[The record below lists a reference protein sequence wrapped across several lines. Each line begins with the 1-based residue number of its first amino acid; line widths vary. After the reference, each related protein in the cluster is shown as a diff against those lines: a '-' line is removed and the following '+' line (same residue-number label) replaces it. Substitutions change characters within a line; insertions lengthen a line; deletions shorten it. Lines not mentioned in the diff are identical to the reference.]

1 MSEIILS
8 TPIETVEEAREAPS
22 KTYRLALDR
31 GRIVGTIDGIEAV
44 RQAIQKAIIT
54 PRFKCLIYDNQYGS
68 EIEET
73 VVAKDASE
81 DYILATAEGFIR
93 DALLP
98 DTRIIDISNFEFDF
112 IGDSAHIK
120 FTAETIFGQTD
131 IEEEI

>member
-22 KTYRLALDR
+22 RTYRLDLDR

>member
-22 KTYRLALDR
+22 RTYRLDLDR
-31 GRIVGTIDGIEAV
+31 GRIVGTVDGIEAV

-73 VVAKDASE
+73 IVAKDADE
-81 DYILATAEGFIR
+81 DYVRATAEGFIR

-98 DTRIIDISNFEFDF
+98 DSRIIDISDFEFDF

-131 IEEEI
+131 IEEDI

>member
-8 TPIETVEEAREAPS
+8 APVETVEEAQEAPS
-22 KTYRLALDR
+22 KTYRLDLDR

-44 RQAIQKAIIT
+44 RQAIQKAMIT

-73 VVAKDASE
+73 IVAKDADE
-81 DYILATAEGFIR
+81 DYVRATAEGFIR

-98 DTRIIDISNFEFDF
+98 DSRIIDISDFEFDF
-112 IGDSAHIK
+112 IGDSAHNK

-131 IEEEI
+131 IEEDI

>member
-8 TPIETVEEAREAPS
+8 TPIETVEEAQEAPS
-22 KTYRLALDR
+22 RTYRLDLGR

-73 VVAKDASE
+73 VVAKDADE
-81 DYILATAEGFIR
+81 DYVRATAEGFIR

-98 DTRIIDISNFEFDF
+98 DSRIIDISDFEFDF

>member
-8 TPIETVEEAREAPS
+8 APVETVEEAQEAPS
-22 KTYRLALDR
+22 KTYRLDLDR

-44 RQAIQKAIIT
+44 RQAIQKAMIT

-73 VVAKDASE
+73 IVAKDADE
-81 DYILATAEGFIR
+81 DYVRATAEGFIR

-98 DTRIIDISNFEFDF
+98 DSRIIDISNFEFDF

-131 IEEEI
+131 IEEDI

>member
-22 KTYRLALDR
+22 RTYSLDLDR
-31 GRIVGTIDGIEAV
+31 GHIVGNIDGIEAV
-44 RQAIQKAIIT
+44 SQAIRKAIIT

>member
-1 MSEIILS
+1 MSEIVLS
-8 TPIETVEEAREAPS
+8 TPIETIEEAQEAPS
-22 KTYRLALDR
+22 KTYRLDIER

-73 VVAKDASE
+73 ITAKDADE
-81 DYILATAEGFIR
+81 NYVRATAEGFIK

-98 DTRIIDISNFEFDF
+98 DSRIIDISDFEFDF
-112 IGDSAHIK
+112 ANDAAHIK

>member
-8 TPIETVEEAREAPS
+8 APVETVEEAQEAPS
-22 KTYRLALDR
+22 KTYRLDLDR

-44 RQAIQKAIIT
+44 RQAIQKAMIT

-73 VVAKDASE
+73 IVAKDADE
-81 DYILATAEGFIR
+81 DYVRATAEGFIR

-98 DTRIIDISNFEFDF
+98 DSRIIDISDFEFDF

-131 IEEEI
+131 IEEDI

>member
-8 TPIETVEEAREAPS
+8 TPIETVEEAQEAPS
-22 KTYRLALDR
+22 KTYRLDLDR
-31 GRIVGTIDGIEAV
+31 GRIVGTVDGIEAV
-44 RQAIQKAIIT
+44 RQAIRKAIIT

-73 VVAKDASE
+73 IVAKDADE
-81 DYILATAEGFIR
+81 DYVRATAEGFIR

-98 DTRIIDISNFEFDF
+98 DSRIIDISDFEFDF

-131 IEEEI
+131 IEEDI

>member
-8 TPIETVEEAREAPS
+8 ASIETVEEAREAPS
-22 KTYRLALDR
+22 RTYRLDLDR
-31 GRIVGTIDGIEAV
+31 GRIVGTFDGIEAV
-44 RQAIQKAIIT
+44 RQAIRKAIIT

-73 VVAKDASE
+73 IVAKDADE
-81 DYILATAEGFIR
+81 DYIRATAEGFIR

-98 DTRIIDISNFEFDF
+98 DSRIIDISDFEFEF
-112 IGDSAHIK
+112 VGDSAHIK